1 MKKNSETPTLEQ
13 LLASV
18 EHAGRDSRRQQQLSA
33 MIERMAEQE
42 ANKRRAVRLWA
53 IPLAAAA
60 TVTLFVITSVWQW
73 GDPLQP
79 AGPQVAQA
87 PAVRRTE
94 LPLPQTNTLP
104 SAVVAPV
111 RHRAVA
117 DNETLPLPGISHM
130 APVEP
135 LIMEV
140 VEPVMP
146 QEEYIAEALPEEIDT
161 LYQGNSNPVVPV
173 DQTSQL
179 AQAPDEPQPET
190 RRSSFF
196 SLFRAEPSLMDGTVL
211 AFNIL

>member
-13 LLASV
+13 LLSSV
-18 EHAGRDSRRQQQLSA
+18 EHAGRDARRQQQLSA
-33 MIERMAEQE
+33 MIERMADQE
-42 ANKRRAVRLWA
+42 AKKRRTFRMWA

-60 TVTLFVITSVWQW
+60 TVTLFVVTSVWQW
-73 GDPLQP
+73 DNPLQP
-79 AGPQVAQA
+79 TGPQVAQA

-117 DNETLPLPGISHM
+117 ADETLPLPGISYM
-130 APVEP
+130 VPVEP

-140 VEPVMP
+140 VEPVML
-146 QEEYIAEALPEEIDT
+146 QEEYIAEALPEETDT
-161 LYQGNSNPVVPV
+161 LYQGNSNPAVPV

-179 AQAPDEPQPET
+179 AQAPAEPQPEP
-190 RRSSFF
+190 RHSSFF

>member
-18 EHAGRDSRRQQQLSA
+18 EHAGRDARRQQQLSA

-42 ANKRRAVRLWA
+42 AKKRRTFRMWA

-60 TVTLFVITSVWQW
+60 TVTLFVVTSVWQW
-73 GDPLQP
+73 DNPLLP
-79 AGPQVAQA
+79 TGPQVAQA
-87 PAVRRTE
+87 PVVRRTE
-94 LPLPQTNTLP
+94 LPLPQTNTQP
-104 SAVVAPV
+104 SAVVSPV
-111 RHRAVA
+111 RHRTAV
-117 DNETLPLPGISHM
+117 DDGTQPLPGISYT

-140 VEPVMP
+140 VEPIMP
-146 QEEYIAEALPEEIDT
+146 QEEYIAEALPEETDT
-161 LYQGNSNPVVPV
+161 LYQGNSNPAVPV

-179 AQAPDEPQPET
+179 AQAPAEPQPEP
-190 RRSSFF
+190 RRNSFF